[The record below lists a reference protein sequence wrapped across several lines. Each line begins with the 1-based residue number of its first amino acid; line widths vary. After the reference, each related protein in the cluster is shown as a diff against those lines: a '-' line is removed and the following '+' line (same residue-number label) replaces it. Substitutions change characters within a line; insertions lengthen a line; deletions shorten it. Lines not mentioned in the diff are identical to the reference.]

1 MATNHKTVAFLGAS
15 TGVGLAAL
23 KHTIAAGHQC
33 IALCRVPSKL
43 TSIFP
48 PETTLNLQ
56 IVHGNAH
63 DIAAVSKCL
72 VTERGKLVDEIIFT
86 VGGAFSFSKMSI
98 DDLDV
103 CRKAIATVLEVLT
116 QLRSGGATGK
126 PHIVVFS
133 STGISRFGRDTPL
146 AMVPLYYL
154 LKVPHK
160 DKEAMETCL
169 VESEESY
176 TIIHA
181 SMLVNGETNKKIRVG
196 IEDLKTGRESQAIGY
211 TISWE
216 DAGKWITDN
225 LVLQL
230 DRKYVNKIVMVTY

>member
-72 VTERGKLVDEIIFT
+72 VTEKGKLVDEIIFT

-116 QLRSGGATGK
+116 QLRSSGATGK

-211 TISWE
+211 TISRE
-216 DAGKWITDN
+216 DAGKWIADN